1 MALIGILFVL
11 VSFYA
16 VYRYVFT
23 GRRAYLLILLYS
35 MPMIGMI
42 YTKQGRSNINGITA
56 LMSIFVICADIYSLS
71 GTSLWYK
78 AEKNKY
84 KFSDFAV
91 IFVLF
96 VLSFYYTYRCFADGY
111 LNFLGTDIFTVYSLY
126 AALLCS
132 VLYTAAA
139 RYVLYT
145 ASDKYFSQN
154 EKFIIIKCSPV
165 RKNGI
170 IKVRGINGVQN
181 GINYFFNADR
191 KTFFLLRN
199 EKRLI
204 LDVKKGVHGGM
215 YVSGKGLFEKTVGRR
230 KKRIIK
236 RLNQRAIMAVLFVLL
251 IILLIFKLR
260 LNMNFSD
267 VFIVIFKDLIG
278 LKS

>member
-35 MPMIGMI
+35 LPMIGMI

-56 LMSIFVICADIYSLS
+56 LMSIFVICADIYSLY
-71 GTSLWYK
+71 GTALWYR

-91 IFVLF
+91 IFIFF
-96 VLSFYYTYRCFADGY
+96 VLSFYYTYQCFADGY
-111 LNFLGTDIFTVYSLY
+111 LNFLGTDIFTVYSLFG
-126 AALLCS
+126 AAICS
-132 VLYTAAA
+132 VFYTAAA
-139 RYVLYT
+139 RYVFYT
-145 ASDKYFSQN
+145 AADKYFSQN

-230 KKRIIK
+230 KKRIVR
-236 RLNQRAIMAVLFVLL
+236 RLNQKAVIAVLFVLL
-251 IILLIFKLR
+251 VILLIFKLR
-260 LNMNFSD
+260 MNMNFSD
-267 VFIVIFKDLIG
+267 VLIVIFKDLIG